1 MVTSNLLK
9 YFITQSLNM
18 NANRVFVIHNFIDGI
33 VVVEINIC
41 GGVLALNLDMFYST
55 EDFKIYPQLIF
66 SKISD

>member
-1 MVTSNLLK
+1 
-9 YFITQSLNM
+9 M

-41 GGVLALNLDMFYST
+41 GGILALNFDMFYST